1 VSPAADRGADLDA
14 DLASAE
20 AEAEA
25 EATVAPAAAA
35 AAAEVAAAEVAVAA
49 EVAATGRKPDATGR
63 CRSGGCMQPL
73 LPACGSAGA
82 CARRARAQRLAAGGP
97 GAGREAGREVGGRR
111 PIEEPPRMHPRRATL
126 HAELEGERGDK
137 QREGGDK
144 QREGA
149 CMHSEREAEAR
160 KHLVLVLMQARI
172 ACARC
177 IAHSTPQMAPC

>member
-1 VSPAADRGADLDA
+1 
-14 DLASAE
+14 
-20 AEAEA
+20 
-25 EATVAPAAAA
+25 
-35 AAAEVAAAEVAVAA
+35 
-49 EVAATGRKPDATGR
+49 
-63 CRSGGCMQPL
+63 
-73 LPACGSAGA
+73 
-82 CARRARAQRLAAGGP
+82 
-97 GAGREAGREVGGRR
+97 
-111 PIEEPPRMHPRRATL
+111 MHPRRATL